1 MGGGGRGWEGG
12 NGRRKGKGEGRGE
25 ERGEMRQEVKDR
37 QLQAPNQCS
46 NTITVL
52 RV

>member
-25 ERGEMRQEVKDR
+25 ERGEMRQEVKEGSFR
-37 QLQAPNQCS
+37 PQISAVIL
-46 NTITVL
+46 
-52 RV
+52 